1 VKSQHY
7 GNIAASVRQRL
18 LNLSR
23 ERQETFELLLSRYG
37 AERLLYR
44 LSISPWSD
52 RFTLK
57 GAFLIQLWSD
67 IPHRPTRDIDLL
79 GYGPSDIQ
87 EMLEVFRSTSAIAV
101 ESDGIIF
108 QEELVTAMAI
118 KENNVY
124 PGIRVVVRGQL
135 DSAHVNVQI
144 DIGFGDA
151 VTPAAESIIIPSLLD
166 LPATEMLAYPVETV
180 IAEKYHAIVMLGMV
194 NSRMKDYFDLYAI
207 ARHLQLQ
214 RTQLTTAIAATFER
228 RETPMPVSI
237 PIGLTQEFAHDTTKK
252 TQWKAFLGKNGL
264 DMIDLADAVDLL
276 TLFLR
281 PFFGPSDTPPSTTEV
296 WHHGGPWV
304 ATSL

>member
-1 VKSQHY
+1 MKSQHY

-166 LPATEMLAYPVETV
+166 LPSTEMLGYPVETV
-180 IAEKYHAIVMLGMV
+180 DPRVKI
-194 NSRMKDYFDLYAI
+194 MKDNPS
-207 ARHLQLQ
+207 RHVPTHMHTSISAFRQFNS
-214 RTQLTTAIAATFER
+214 TKFIIYVP
-228 RETPMPVSI
+228 TPAK
-237 PIGLTQEFAHDTTKK
+237 LEKAHHMYR
-252 TQWKAFLGKNGL
+252 A
-264 DMIDLADAVDLL
+264 
-276 TLFLR
+276 
-281 PFFGPSDTPPSTTEV
+281 S
-296 WHHGGPWV
+296 
-304 ATSL
+304 